1 MRSDAE
7 RPGSPWRATPAAH
20 RAPQTQRP
28 LSRTDSPNTAYMVR
42 HRSRAFGFTCQ
53 RLSKQPHA
61 LNLTPLMLPPYAE
74 GTFHALEPSGP
85 GKKSLPVAARAQ
97 PGGLVRLGRGSV
109 RQGARRRQAHLSFDR
124 LFHLPLVPRDGAG
137 IVRKRGRR
145 RPAQSRFR
153 ADKSGSRGAPGCR
166 PHLHVLRSGC
176 HRRRGLADVG
186 LADPRVG
193 ALLRR
198 HLLSAGRPLGPRR
211 LLECPHADRAG
222 LAQRSRPHRRIG
234 APGAG
239 ATRKAVRFRRRARRQ
254 PRTHRLRRDRER
266 ILHLPTH
273 LRFRNGRIRPGAQVS
288 AARRLRVSAALPRP
302 QRDIEMS
309 LVDSGFSIFRRTYD
323 SEMGGFGPAPKFP
336 RPAVFEFLLRYHA
349 RTGNREA
356 LEMTLHP
363 LRKMAEGGMNDQL
376 GGGFHRYSVDE
387 RWFVPHFEKMLYD
400 QAQLATSYLEAF
412 QITGEKSFAETARR
426 IFDYLLRD
434 MTAPE
439 GGCYSAED
447 ADSVIRPEEPSV
459 KGEGAF
465 YIWSADEIRLT
476 VPAPAA
482 EWFAYRYG
490 VAEGGN
496 VVNDPHSEFSGRNIL
511 YQAASVEETAE
522 QFGRP
527 VEEVRTGLETAEAAL
542 LKARASRVRPHQ
554 IG

>member
-1 MRSDAE
+1 
-7 RPGSPWRATPAAH
+7 
-20 RAPQTQRP
+20 
-28 LSRTDSPNTAYMVR
+28 
-42 HRSRAFGFTCQ
+42 
-53 RLSKQPHA
+53 
-61 LNLTPLMLPPYAE
+61 
-74 GTFHALEPSGP
+74 
-85 GKKSLPVAARAQ
+85 
-97 PGGLVRLGRGSV
+97 
-109 RQGARRRQAHLSFDR
+109 
-124 LFHLPLVPRDGAG
+124 
-137 IVRKRGRR
+137 
-145 RPAQSRFR
+145 
-153 ADKSGSRGAPGCR
+153 
-166 PHLHVLRSGC
+166 
-176 HRRRGLADVG
+176 
-186 LADPRVG
+186 
-193 ALLRR
+193 
-198 HLLSAGRPLGPRR
+198 
-211 LLECPHADRAG
+211 
-222 LAQRSRPHRRIG
+222 
-234 APGAG
+234 
-239 ATRKAVRFRRRARRQ
+239 
-254 PRTHRLRRDRER
+254 
-266 ILHLPTH
+266 
-273 LRFRNGRIRPGAQVS
+273 
-288 AARRLRVSAALPRP
+288 
-302 QRDIEMS
+302 
-309 LVDSGFSIFRRTYD
+309 
-323 SEMGGFGPAPKFP
+323 
-336 RPAVFEFLLRYHA
+336 
-349 RTGNREA
+349 
-356 LEMTLHP
+356 MTLHT

-527 VEEVRTGLETAEAAL
+527 VEEVRAGLETAEAAL
-542 LKARASRVRPHQ
+542 LKARASRVRPHLDDKILTAWNGLMISALALGGAVLEEPRYAKAARRAADFALSHLFEPETGQLLRRYRDGEAAIPGFLEDYAMFTQALLDLYEAQFDRRDMEWAVRLAEKQSALFEDPAGGGFFHSPADAGDLVLRLKEDYDGAEPSGNSIAILNLLRLAQ
-554 IG
+554 ITGRLEFRASAERALAAFAPRLARVPVALPAMLTACEFYLAAPRQIVVVGPRDSAGTRALLRAFHSRFVANRIVLLVDTEETRHALAAGIPAIEAMQLAGGLPSAYVCRNYACQLPVTEAAQLAELLQ